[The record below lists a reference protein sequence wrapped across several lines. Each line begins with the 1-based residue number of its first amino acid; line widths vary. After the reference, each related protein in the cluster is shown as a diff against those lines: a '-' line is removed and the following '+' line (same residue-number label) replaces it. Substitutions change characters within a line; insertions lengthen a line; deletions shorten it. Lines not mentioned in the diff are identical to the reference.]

1 MLDARLSFQQNES
14 FEPMDQLS
22 AHLDRGWDLAQ
33 KGDASGASA
42 CAKRAL
48 EIDPQSPEVHNLL
61 GYTAA
66 LAGESEEA
74 LEHYRQA
81 IALDETYLEAMLNA
95 AEVLMHPLAE
105 WDEAID
111 LCDDALE
118 YAETKEEMA
127 DCLLLRVDA
136 LLGKGDVEEA
146 KKCMA
151 RLPEPPFENE
161 SYVFLIG
168 RAYYELGETEK
179 AAPFIEEA
187 VRADPTHADA
197 FYYLGLLRD
206 DAGDTRGA
214 VEAFLRSRALDMT
227 KPPPP
232 WAPSPEAFAQLVR
245 RVIQSLDAL
254 LARWV
259 RDADIYI
266 VDVPG
271 AELVVDG
278 VDPRAMV
285 ILDARTP
292 EEAASAGLDTGGGMQ
307 ARLFIY
313 QRNVERGAGSVAA
326 LESEL
331 SAGLEREITAVFLDR
346 DTPSPPEK
354 HQLN

>member
-1 MLDARLSFQQNES
+1 
-14 FEPMDQLS
+14 MDQLS

-33 KGDASGASA
+33 KGDAAGASA

-48 EIDPQSPEVHNLL
+48 EIDAQSPEVHNLL
-61 GYTAA
+61 GYTSA

-81 IALDETYLEAMLNA
+81 IVLDETYLEAMLNA
-95 AEVLMHPLAE
+95 AEVLMHPLGE

-118 YAETKEEMA
+118 YAETNEEIA

-136 LLGKGDVEEA
+136 LLGKGDSEEA
-146 KKCMA
+146 KKSMA
-151 RLPEPPFENE
+151 RLPDPPFEND

-168 RAYYELGETEK
+168 RAYYELGESEK
-179 AAPFIEEA
+179 ATPFIEEA
-187 VRADPTHADA
+187 VRADPMHADA
-197 FYYLGLLRD
+197 YYYLGLLRD
-206 DAGDTRGA
+206 DTGDARGA
-214 VEAFLRSRALDMT
+214 IEAFLRSRALDMT
-227 KPPPP
+227 KAPPT
-232 WAPSPEAFAQLVR
+232 WTPSPDAFAQLVR
-245 RVIQSLDAL
+245 RVVQGLDAL

-259 RDADIYI
+259 RDADVYV

-285 ILDARTP
+285 ILDARTTEDGGAKP
-292 EEAASAGLDTGGGMQ
+292 ESGGGMQ

-313 QRNVERGAGSVAA
+313 QRNVERAAGSVGA
-326 LESEL
+326 LEGEL
-331 SAGLEREITAVFLDR
+331 AGALEREITAVFLER
-346 DTPSPPEK
+346 EPGVPTEK

>member
-1 MLDARLSFQQNES
+1 
-14 FEPMDQLS
+14 MDQLS

-33 KGDASGASA
+33 KGDAAGANA
-42 CAKRAL
+42 CARRAL

-66 LAGESEEA
+66 LTGDSEEA
-74 LEHYRQA
+74 LDHYKQA

-95 AEVLMHPLAE
+95 AEVLMHPLGE
-105 WDEAID
+105 WDDAVE

-118 YAETKEEMA
+118 YAETKEEIA

-146 KKCMA
+146 KRNMA
-151 RLPEPPFENE
+151 RLPDPPFENQ

-179 AAPFIEEA
+179 AMPFIEEA
-187 VRADPTHADA
+187 VRSDPSHADA
-197 FYYLGLLRD
+197 HYYLGLLRD

-214 VEAFLRSRALDMT
+214 VEAFLKSRALDLT
-227 KPPPP
+227 KTAAA
-232 WAPSPEAFAQLVR
+232 WAPSPDAFAQIVR
-245 RVIQSLDAL
+245 RVITNLDSLL
-254 LARWV
+254 SRWV
-259 RDADIYI
+259 RDADVYI

-278 VDPRAMV
+278 VDPRATV
-285 ILDARTP
+285 ILDARAP
-292 EEAASAGLDTGGGMQ
+292 EEGGPDAPLQ

-313 QRNVERGAGSVAA
+313 QRNVERGAGSIAA
-326 LESEL
+326 LEAEL
-331 SAGLEREITAVFLDR
+331 TQALEREITAVFLDR
-346 DTPSPPEK
+346 DNAAGAASDK

>member
-1 MLDARLSFQQNES
+1 
-14 FEPMDQLS
+14 MDQLS

-33 KGDASGASA
+33 KGDAAGANA
-42 CAKRAL
+42 CARRAL

-66 LAGESEEA
+66 LSGDSDEA
-74 LEHYRQA
+74 LDHYRQA

-95 AEVLMHPLAE
+95 AEVLMHPLGD
-105 WDEAID
+105 WDEAVS
-111 LCDDALE
+111 LTDDALE
-118 YAETKEEMA
+118 YAETKEEIA

-146 KKCMA
+146 KRSMA
-151 RLPEPPFENE
+151 RLPEPPFENP

-168 RAYYELGETEK
+168 RAFYELGEGAK
-179 AAPFIEEA
+179 ALPFIEQA
-187 VRADPTHADA
+187 TKNDPSHADA
-197 FYYLGLLRD
+197 FYYAGLLRD
-206 DAGDTRGA
+206 DAGDVRGA
-214 VEAFLRSRALDMT
+214 VEAFLRARALDIA
-227 KPPPP
+227 KPPAS

-245 RVIQSLDAL
+245 RVVTGLDAL

-259 RDADIYI
+259 RDADVYI

-285 ILDARTP
+285 ILDARSSGDGAD
-292 EEAASAGLDTGGGMQ
+292 AAPRDV
-307 ARLFIY
+307 RLFIY
-313 QRNVERGAGSVAA
+313 QRNIERSAGSAAA

-331 SAGLEREITAVFLDR
+331 AAALEREITAVCLDR
-346 DTPSPPEK
+346 ETPESTGPK
-354 HQLN
+354 HHLN

>member
-1 MLDARLSFQQNES
+1 
-14 FEPMDQLS
+14 MDQLS

-33 KGDASGASA
+33 KGDAAGASA

-48 EIDPQSPEVHNLL
+48 EIDAQSPEVHNLL
-61 GYTAA
+61 GYTSA
-66 LAGESEEA
+66 LTGDSEEA

-95 AEVLMHPLAE
+95 AEVLMHPLGE
-105 WDEAID
+105 WDEAVD

-118 YAETKEEMA
+118 YAETKEEIA

-136 LLGKGDVEEA
+136 LLGKGDMDEA
-146 KKCMA
+146 KKCMS
-151 RLPEPPFENE
+151 RLPEPPFENP

-168 RAYYELGETEK
+168 RAFYELGESER
-179 AAPFIEEA
+179 ALPYIEEA
-187 VRADPTHADA
+187 VRCDPTHADA
-197 FYYLGLLRD
+197 SYYLGLLRD
-206 DAGDTRGA
+206 DGGDVRGA
-214 VEAFLRSRALDMT
+214 VEAFLRARALDLT
-227 KPPPP
+227 KTPAA
-232 WAPSPEAFAQLVR
+232 WAPSPDAFAQLVR
-245 RVIQSLDAL
+245 RVITGLDAL
-254 LARWV
+254 LSRWV

-285 ILDARTP
+285 IVDARAPDETETSGP
-292 EEAASAGLDTGGGMQ
+292 PSIAQ

-313 QRNVERGAGSVAA
+313 QRNVERSAGSVAA

-331 SAGLEREITAVFLDR
+331 AGALEREITAVFLER
-346 DTPSPPEK
+346 EPIVPSEK
-354 HQLN
+354 HSLN

>member
-1 MLDARLSFQQNES
+1 
-14 FEPMDQLS
+14 MDQLS

-61 GYTAA
+61 GYAAA

-74 LEHYRQA
+74 LDHYRQA

-95 AEVLMHPLAE
+95 AEVLMHPLGE

-118 YAETKEEMA
+118 YAETKEEIA

-136 LLGKGDVEEA
+136 LLGKADVEGA
-146 KKCMA
+146 KKCMM
-151 RLPEPPFENE
+151 RLPEPPFDND

-179 AAPFIEEA
+179 ATPFIEEA

-197 FYYLGLLRD
+197 YYYLGLLRD
-206 DAGDTRGA
+206 DAGDARGA
-214 VEAFLRSRALDMT
+214 VEAFLRSRALDMA
-227 KPPPP
+227 KAAPA

-245 RVIQSLDAL
+245 RVIQGLDAL
-254 LARWV
+254 LGRWV
-259 RDADIYI
+259 RGAEIYI

-285 ILDARTP
+285 LLDARVP
-292 EEAASAGLDTGGGMQ
+292 DEPDPAGRTGDGAMQ

-313 QRNVERGAGSVAA
+313 QRNVERSAGSVAA
-326 LESEL
+326 LEAEL
-331 SAGLEREITAVFLDR
+331 SAGIEREITAVFLDR
-346 DTPSPPEK
+346 DAPAPAEK